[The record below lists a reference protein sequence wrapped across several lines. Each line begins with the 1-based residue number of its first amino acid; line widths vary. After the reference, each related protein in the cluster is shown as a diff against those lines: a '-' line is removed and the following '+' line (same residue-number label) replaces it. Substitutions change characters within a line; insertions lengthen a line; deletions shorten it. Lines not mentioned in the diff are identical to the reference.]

1 MEGGDRGA
9 GKRPSPWPERLARA
23 VAPLLAALLALR
35 TLQAIPAHSLWLDE
49 WATLE
54 GAFAPTSVLERLYTL
69 SGPAAVNFPTF
80 YVLTR
85 LLGGPLA
92 FAGQSLEAQVR
103 LPATLL
109 TLAGLALAVR
119 WALAARSPVATWLAA
134 GLVGILLA
142 GGDWALHA
150 GEGRVYA
157 LLGTLTL
164 AMVLAAAHGRPG
176 AACACGLGVALL
188 HPFGALVGFA
198 PALGLL
204 VGARLLGRERLG
216 LDARAVRRTA
226 WAAGAVLAVAFLWV
240 QMKFIGHQTG
250 GYGLRRRGGDMG
262 AVLRGLDPLAALL
275 LAAAALAGL
284 LLAWRAARRG
294 GRGVALPRWT
304 LAALTGG
311 ALAATLGLGAAALAL
326 VRPGV
331 NVAVPRYVA
340 WIDPALYAGA
350 AAGLALLAAPLAR
363 RLAARA
369 PRLLPWAALAGAL
382 AAGAWSFH
390 LLRTVPLGPPW
401 GDGLREAARHLEVA
415 VGERDAVVTD
425 MRALFKLFPPHDQG
439 HACPR
444 SPQLVPYLSPA
455 LRARLACQ
463 GPDGRVTF
471 GPGVERVFLVREPV
485 AVTEGRVVVLD
496 GFEREGEVRFANTT
510 VERYRRAAA
519 R

>member
-1 MEGGDRGA
+1 MDGGDRGVDP
-9 GKRPSPWPERLARA
+9 GPPWPDRLARA
-23 VAPLLAALLALR
+23 VGPLLAVLLALR
-35 TLQAIPAHSLWLDE
+35 MLQAIPAHSLWLDE

-54 GAFAPTSVLERLYTL
+54 GAFAPTSWLERLYTL

-80 YVLTR
+80 YVVTR

-109 TLAGLALAVR
+109 ALAGLALAVR
-119 WALAARSPVATWLAA
+119 WALAARSAAASWLAA

-142 GGDWALHA
+142 AGDWAEHA

-157 LLGTLTL
+157 LVGTLTL
-164 AMVLAAAHGRPG
+164 AMVLAAARGRPG
-176 AACACGLGVALL
+176 AACACGLCVSLL

-198 PALGLL
+198 PAIAVLL
-204 VGARLLGRERLG
+204 GARLLGRERLG

-226 WAAGAVLAVAFLWV
+226 WASGAVLVVTYLWV

-262 AVLRGLDPLAALL
+262 AVLRGIDPLAALL
-275 LAAAALAGL
+275 FAAVALAGL
-284 LLAWRAARRG
+284 LLLWRAARRG
-294 GRGVALPRWT
+294 TPEGAPSRWP
-304 LAALTGG
+304 LAALTG
-311 ALAATLGLGAAALAL
+311 AVLSVTLGLGAAALAL

-340 WIDPALYAGA
+340 WINPALYAGA
-350 AAGLALLAAPLAR
+350 AAGLALLAGPPAR
-363 RLAARA
+363 RLAARI
-369 PRLLPWAALAGAL
+369 PRLLPWLTLAGAL

-401 GDGLREAARHLEVA
+401 GDGLREAAQHLEVVA
-415 VGERDAVVTD
+415 GDGDAVVTD
-425 MRALFKLFPPHDQG
+425 MRALFKLFPPHDLG

-444 SPQLVPYLSPA
+444 SPQLVPYLSPT

-471 GPGVERVFLVREPV
+471 GPGVARVFLVREPI
-485 AVTEGRVVVLD
+485 AVTEGRVIVLD
-496 GFEREGEVRFANTT
+496 GFERRGEVRFARTT
-510 VERYRRAAA
+510 VERYERVSGR
-519 R
+519 